1 MNIREAKEQVK
12 YTVRSYLTKNEVG
25 DYVIPVE
32 RQRPVF
38 LMGPPGIGKTAIM
51 AQVAKEMDLA
61 LVSYSMT
68 HHTRQSAL
76 GLPYIADKV
85 YDGQNVRVSE
95 YTMSEIISS
104 MYEEMERTGLKEG
117 LLFLDEINCVSETLA
132 PSMLQFLQFKTFGMH
147 KIPEGWIVVTAG
159 NPPEYNNSVREF
171 DIVTWDRL
179 KRIDVEPDFGAWKE
193 YAYEKKIHPAITTYL
208 SIRNSDF
215 YLVQTTVDGKT
226 FVTARGW
233 EDLSDII
240 YLYEQHEFP
249 VTAELVRQ
257 YLQNSRIA
265 EEFAIYYDL
274 YNKYKSDYQIDKILA
289 GDISEEIVERARLAR
304 FDERLTVI
312 GLLLEHA
319 GNGFHEVYDKEKTMR
334 LVVQELKT
342 LEPKLTGGSSEEGLA
357 LLAQTVEKLRLNTTA
372 NRRTRQAVEEDV
384 VYVHRAANLIEKLT
398 AEARVADPA
407 DGTALYEVLR
417 TSFQKENEAL
427 KALAAKTGT
436 ELSNLFKFAETA
448 FEDGNEMLIIV
459 TELTTNLYSSNF
471 ISRYGCEEYFAHNQ
485 ELMFYERQ
493 KELIR
498 DIEDLGL

>member
-12 YTVRSYLTKNEVG
+12 FTVSSYLTRNEVG
-25 DYVIPVE
+25 EYVIPVE

-51 AQVAKEMDLA
+51 AQIASELDLA

-76 GLPYIADKV
+76 GLPFIADKV
-85 YDGQNVRVSE
+85 YGGQNVRVSE
-95 YTMSEIISS
+95 YTMSEIIAS
-104 MYEEMERTGLKEG
+104 MYEEMEKTGKSEG
-117 LLFLDEINCVSETLA
+117 ILFLDEINCVSETLA

-147 KIPEGWIVVTAG
+147 RIPDGWIVVTAG

-179 KRIDVEPDFGAWKE
+179 KRVDVEPDFAAWKE
-193 YAYEKKIHPAITTYL
+193 YAYEAKIHPAITTYL
-208 SIRNSDF
+208 SIKNQDF

-240 YLYEQHEFP
+240 KLYEQHEFP
-249 VTAELVRQ
+249 VTAELVHQ
-257 YLQNSRIA
+257 YLQNNRIA

-274 YNKYKSDYQIDKILA
+274 YNKYKSDYQIDKILS

-319 GNGFHEVYDKEKTMR
+319 GNGFHEVFDKEKTMR
-334 LVVQELKT
+334 IVVGELKNLKT
-342 LEPKLTGGSSEEGLA
+342 KIVENSAEEGFA
-357 LLAQTVEKLRLNTTA
+357 TLAQTVEKLRIHSTSG
-372 NRRTRQAVEEDV
+372 RRSRQAVDDDG
-384 VYVHRAANLIEKLT
+384 VYVHRAANMIEKLL
-398 AEARVADPA
+398 AAARVADPA
-407 DGTALYEVLR
+407 DGAALYAVLQEE
-417 TSFQKENEAL
+417 FKKESAEL
-427 KALAAKTGT
+427 KTLSEKTGD
-436 ELSNLFKFAETA
+436 ELSNLFKFVETA
-448 FEDGNEMLIIV
+448 FDEGNEMLIVV
-459 TELTTNLYSSNF
+459 TELTTNMYSSNF

-498 DIEDLGL
+498 DIEELGL

>member
-12 YTVRSYLTKNEVG
+12 YTVKSYLTRNEVG
-25 DYVIPVE
+25 EYVIPVE
-32 RQRPVF
+32 RQRPIF

-51 AQVAKEMDLA
+51 GQIASELGIA

-76 GLPYIADKV
+76 GLPFIADKV
-85 YDGQNVRVSE
+85 YGGQNVRVSE

-104 MYEEMERTGLKEG
+104 MYEEMEKTGKSEG
-117 LLFLDEINCVSETLA
+117 ILFLDEINCVSETLA

-147 KIPEGWIVVTAG
+147 RIPDGWVVVTAG

-179 KRIDVEPDFGAWKE
+179 KRVDIEPDFAAWKE
-193 YAYEKKIHPAITTYL
+193 YAYEAKVHPAITTYL
-208 SIRNSDF
+208 SIKNQDF

-240 YLYEQHEFP
+240 YLYEQNEFP
-249 VTAELVRQ
+249 VTVDLVKQ
-257 YLQNSRIA
+257 YLQNNRIA

-274 YNKYKSDYQIDKILA
+274 YNKYKSDYQIDKILS
-289 GDISEEIVERARLAR
+289 GDISEEIVERARMAR

-312 GLLLEHA
+312 GLLLEHV
-319 GNGFHEVYDKEKTMR
+319 GNGFHEVFDKEKTMR
-334 LVVQELKT
+334 IVVQELKA
-342 LEPKLTGGSSEEGLA
+342 KKA
-357 LLAQTVEKLRLNTTA
+357 LITESTAEHGFSVLGQSVDSLRLNTTRSLK
-372 NRRTRQAVEEDV
+372 NRQASQEDSLDL
-384 VYVHRAANLIEKLT
+384 YRAANTIERLF
-398 AEARVADPA
+398 AAARVADPA
-407 DGTALYEVLR
+407 DGDALYTFLQEEFR
-417 TSFQKENEAL
+417 KENEAL
-427 KALAAKTGT
+427 KTLAAKTGD

-448 FEDGNEMLIIV
+448 FDDGNEMLVIV
-459 TELTTNLYSSNF
+459 TELTTNLYSSSF
-471 ISRYGCEEYFAHNQ
+471 ISRYGCKEYFEHNE

-493 KELIR
+493 KELLR
-498 DIEDLGL
+498 DMEELGL

>member
-12 YTVRSYLTKNEVG
+12 FTVKSYLTRNEVG
-25 DYVIPVE
+25 EYVIPVE

-51 AQVAKEMDLA
+51 AQIASELGLA

-76 GLPYIADKV
+76 GLPFITDKV
-85 YDGQNVRVSE
+85 YGGQNVRVSE

-104 MYEEMERTGLKEG
+104 MYEEMERTGKKEG
-117 LLFLDEINCVSETLA
+117 ILFLDEINCVSETLA

-147 KIPEGWIVVTAG
+147 RIPDGWIVVTAG

-179 KRIDVEPDFGAWKE
+179 KRVDVEPDFKAWKE
-193 YAYEKKIHPAITTYL
+193 YAYEAKVHPAITTYL
-208 SIRNSDF
+208 SIKNQDF

-240 YLYEQHEFP
+240 KLYEQHDFP
-249 VTAELVRQ
+249 VTAELVHQ
-257 YLQNSRIA
+257 YLQNNRIA

-289 GDISEEIVERARLAR
+289 GDISDEIVERARLAR

-312 GLLLEHA
+312 GLLLEHV
-319 GNGFHEVYDKEKTMR
+319 GNGFHEVFDKEKTMR
-334 LVVQELKT
+334 MAVQELKT
-342 LEPKLTGGSSEEGLA
+342 MRSAIEDGTAENGFA
-357 LLAQTVEKLRLNTTA
+357 VLAQSVEKLRLNTTA
-372 NRRTRQAVEEDV
+372 NRRTTKAVEEDS
-384 VYVHRAANLIEKLT
+384 VYVFRAANIIEKML
-398 AEARVADPA
+398 AAARVADPA
-407 DGTALYEVLR
+407 DVTALYAFLR
-417 TSFQKENEAL
+417 EEFKKENDSL
-427 KALAAKTGT
+427 
-436 ELSNLFKFAETA
+436 
-448 FEDGNEMLIIV
+448 
-459 TELTTNLYSSNF
+459 
-471 ISRYGCEEYFAHNQ
+471 
-485 ELMFYERQ
+485 
-493 KELIR
+493 
-498 DIEDLGL
+498 

>member
-12 YTVRSYLTKNEVG
+12 FTVKSYLTRNEIG

-32 RQRPVF
+32 RQRPIF

-51 AQVAKEMDLA
+51 GQIASELDIA

-76 GLPYIADKV
+76 GLPFIADKV
-85 YDGQNVRVSE
+85 YGGQNVRVSE

-104 MYEEMERTGLKEG
+104 MYEEMEKTGKKEG
-117 LLFLDEINCVSETLA
+117 ILFLDEINCVSETLA

-147 KIPEGWIVVTAG
+147 QIPDGWVVVTAG

-179 KRIDVEPDFGAWKE
+179 KRVDIEPDFPAWKE
-193 YAYEKKIHPAITTYL
+193 YAYEAKVHPSITTYL
-208 SIRNSDF
+208 SIKNADF

-249 VTAELVRQ
+249 VTVDLVRQ
-257 YLQNSRIA
+257 YLQNNRIA

-289 GDISEEIVERARLAR
+289 GDISEEIVERAKIDR
-304 FDERLTVI
+304 
-312 GLLLEHA
+312 
-319 GNGFHEVYDKEKTMR
+319 KS
-334 LVVQELKT
+334 VV
-342 LEPKLTGGSSEEGLA
+342 
-357 LLAQTVEKLRLNTTA
+357 
-372 NRRTRQAVEEDV
+372 
-384 VYVHRAANLIEKLT
+384 
-398 AEARVADPA
+398 
-407 DGTALYEVLR
+407 
-417 TSFQKENEAL
+417 
-427 KALAAKTGT
+427 
-436 ELSNLFKFAETA
+436 
-448 FEDGNEMLIIV
+448 
-459 TELTTNLYSSNF
+459 
-471 ISRYGCEEYFAHNQ
+471 
-485 ELMFYERQ
+485 
-493 KELIR
+493 
-498 DIEDLGL
+498 

>member
-12 YTVRSYLTKNEVG
+12 FTVKSYLTRNEVG

-51 AQVAKEMDLA
+51 SQIASELDLA

-85 YDGQNVRVSE
+85 YGGQNVRVSE

-104 MYEEMERTGLKEG
+104 MYEAMEQTGKKEG
-117 LLFLDEINCVSETLA
+117 ILFLDEINCVSETLA

-147 KIPEGWIVVTAG
+147 AIPDGWIVVTAG

-179 KRIDVEPDFGAWKE
+179 KRIDIEPDYPAWKE
-193 YAYEKKIHPAITTYL
+193 YAYEAKIHPAITTYL

-240 YLYEQHEFP
+240 YLYEQHDFP
-249 VTAELVRQ
+249 VTAELVKQ
-257 YLQNSRIA
+257 YLQNNRIA

-289 GDISEEIVERARLAR
+289 GDISEEIVERARMAR

-312 GLLLEHA
+312 GLLLEHV
-319 GNGFHEVYDKEKTMR
+319 GNGFHEVYDREKTLR
-334 LVVQELKT
+334 IVVQELKGLKASIENGT
-342 LEPKLTGGSSEEGLA
+342 AEEGLN
-357 LLAQTVEKLRLNTTA
+357 LMGQCVERLKISSTA
-372 NRRTRQAVEEDV
+372 ARRTRQIAEEDT
-384 VYVHRAANLIEKLT
+384 VYVFRAANLVEKLM
-398 AEARVADPA
+398 AAARVADPA
-407 DGTALYEVLR
+407 DGAALYAFLQEEFRKENTGLKTLAGR
-417 TSFQKENEAL
+417 TSD
-427 KALAAKTGT
+427 

-448 FEDGNEMLIIV
+448 FDDGNEMLIIV
-459 TELTTNLYSSNF
+459 TELTTNMYSSNF

-498 DIEDLGL
+498 DIEELGL

>member
-12 YTVRSYLTKNEVG
+12 YTVTSYLTRNEVG
-25 DYVIPVE
+25 EYVIPVE

-51 AQVAKEMDLA
+51 AQIAKELDLA

-85 YDGQNVRVSE
+85 YGGQNVRVSE

-104 MYEEMERTGLKEG
+104 MYEEMERTGKSEG
-117 LLFLDEINCVSETLA
+117 ILFLDEINCVSETLA

-147 KIPEGWIVVTAG
+147 RIPDGWIVVTAG

-179 KRIDVEPDFGAWKE
+179 KRIDVEPDYAAWKE
-193 YAYEKKIHPAITTYL
+193 YAYEAKVHPAITTYL
-208 SIRNSDF
+208 SIRNQDF

-240 YLYEQHEFP
+240 KLYEENEFP
-249 VTAELVRQ
+249 VTAELVKQ
-257 YLQNSRIA
+257 YLQNNRIA

-274 YNKYKSDYQIDKILA
+274 YNKYKSDYQIDRILA
-289 GDISEEIVERARLAR
+289 GDISEEIVERARMAR

-312 GLLLEHA
+312 GLLLEHV
-319 GNGFHEVYDKEKTMR
+319 GNGFHEVFDREKTMR
-334 LVVQELKT
+334 IVVQELKT
-342 LEPKLTGGSSEEGLA
+342 LKPTITGGSAEQGFE
-357 LLAQTVEKLRLNTTA
+357 LLAQTAEKLKLNCTS
-372 NRRTRQAVEEDV
+372 NRRTRRAFDEDT
-384 VYVHRAANLIEKLT
+384 VYVYRAAGMVEKLL
-398 AEARVADPA
+398 AAARVADPA
-407 DGTALYEVLR
+407 DGAALYAVLQEQFKQESAGLKELAGK
-417 TSFQKENEAL
+417 TSD
-427 KALAAKTGT
+427 

-448 FEDGNEMLIIV
+448 FDEGNEMLIIV
-459 TELTTNLYSSNF
+459 TELTTNTYSANF
-471 ISRYGCEEYFAHNQ
+471 ISRYGCEEYFAHNR

-498 DIEDLGL
+498 DIEELGL

>member
-12 YTVRSYLTKNEVG
+12 FTVKSYLTRNEVG
-25 DYVIPVE
+25 EYVIPVE

-51 AQVAKEMDLA
+51 AQIASELGLA

-76 GLPYIADKV
+76 GLPFIADKV
-85 YDGQNVRVSE
+85 YGGQNVRVSE

-104 MYEEMERTGLKEG
+104 MYEEMERTGKKEG
-117 LLFLDEINCVSETLA
+117 ILFLDEINCVSETLA

-147 KIPEGWIVVTAG
+147 RIPDGWIVVTAG

-179 KRIDVEPDFGAWKE
+179 KRVDVEPDFKAWKE
-193 YAYEKKIHPAITTYL
+193 YAYEAKVHPAITTYL
-208 SIRNSDF
+208 SIKNQDF

-240 YLYEQHEFP
+240 KLYEQHDFP
-249 VTAELVRQ
+249 VTAELVHQ
-257 YLQNSRIA
+257 YLQNNRIA

-289 GDISEEIVERARLAR
+289 GDISDEIVERARLAR

-312 GLLLEHA
+312 GLLLEHV
-319 GNGFHEVYDKEKTMR
+319 GNGFHEVFDKEKTMR
-334 LVVQELKT
+334 IAVQELKT
-342 LEPKLTGGSSEEGLA
+342 MRSAIEDGTAENGFA
-357 LLAQTVEKLRLNTTA
+357 VLAQSVEKLRLNTTA
-372 NRRTRQAVEEDV
+372 NRRTTKAVEEDT
-384 VYVHRAANLIEKLT
+384 VYVFRAANIIEKML
-398 AEARVADPA
+398 AAARVADPA
-407 DGTALYEVLR
+407 DGTALYAFLR
-417 TSFQKENEAL
+417 EEFKKENESL
-427 KALAAKTGT
+427 KALAAKTSD
-436 ELSNLFKFAETA
+436 ELSNLFKFIETA
-448 FEDGNEMLIIV
+448 FDEGNEMLIVV
-459 TELTTNLYSSNF
+459 TELTTNMYSSSF
-471 ISRYGCEEYFAHNQ
+471 ISRYGCEEYFAHNK